1 MNREEQKRLMV
12 LSAVGEGRVGARE
25 AAVGLGLSVRQIR
38 RLLARYREEGAAG
51 IAHGNR
57 GKRPYNKLDDAVRA
71 KVTELAVS
79 RYVGLNTQH
88 LTEILCEREGLSL
101 SRSTVRR
108 ALLSSG
114 IRSPRKRRA
123 PRHRSR
129 RERRSQPGLLLQID
143 ASDHDWLEG
152 RGPRFCLVGA
162 IDDATGEVPHAI
174 FRLEEDS
181 QGYFQ
186 LLEQIVASHGIPLA
200 VYRDRHSIFEPHAWH
215 RETLEEQLAG
225 EREPTQFGRLLKEL
239 GITSIPSHS
248 PQGRG
253 RIERLWGTFQ
263 DRLVSELRMA
273 GAQTMAQANQLLTD
287 FLPRYNRRFMVPAA
301 QPGSAY
307 QPISPGFIPEEVF
320 CLKYQ
325 RTVGSDNVVRFKN
338 RRLQIQPRVDRP
350 SYARSRVTVHEG
362 FDGHLALYY
371 KGQCLST
378 TDAPPDTAQLRSNK
392 PASEY
397 LVKRFLRHRPWKPG
411 PNHPWRTPSKVFHD
425 RGMTESLNS

>member
-12 LSAVGEGRVGARE
+12 LNQVGEGRVGVRE
-25 AAVGLGLSVRQIR
+25 AAVGLGLSVRHVR
-38 RLLARYREEGAAG
+38 RLLARYRKEGAAG
-51 IAHGNR
+51 VAHGNR

-71 KVTELAVS
+71 KVTELAES
-79 RYVGLNTQH
+79 KYVGLNTQH
-88 LTEILCEREGLSL
+88 LTEILAEREGLSL

-108 ALLSSG
+108 VLLSSG

-129 RERRSQPGLLLQID
+129 RERRSQQGMLLQID
-143 ASDHDWLEG
+143 ASHHDWLEG
-152 RGPRFCLVGA
+152 RVPRFCLVGA
-162 IDDATGEVPHAI
+162 IDDATGEVPHAL
-174 FRLEEDS
+174 FRQEEDT

-186 LLEQIVASHGIPLA
+186 LLERVVATHGIPVA
-200 VYRDRHSIFEPHAWH
+200 VYRDRHSIFEPPAGH

-239 GITSIPSHS
+239 GTTSIPSNS

-273 GAQTMAQANQLLTD
+273 GAQTMAEANQVVAD
-287 FLPRYNRRFMVPAA
+287 FLPRYNQRFMVPAA
-301 QPGSAY
+301 QAGSAY
-307 QPISPGFIPEEVF
+307 QPTYPGFIPEQAF
-320 CLKYQ
+320 CLKYH

-338 RRLQIQPRVDRP
+338 RRLQIQPGADRP
-350 SYARSRVTVHEG
+350 SYARAKVTVYES

-371 KGQCLST
+371 KGQRLAT
-378 TDAPPDTAQLRSNK
+378 TDAPPDTAQLRSKK
-392 PASEY
+392 PASDY
-397 LVKRFLRHRPWKPG
+397 VVKRFLRRRPWKPG
-411 PNHPWRTPSKVFHD
+411 PNHPWRTPGKAFHD
-425 RGMTESLNS
+425 RG

>member
-1 MNREEQKRLMV
+1 MRELVTLNREEQKRLMV
-12 LSAVGEGRVGARE
+12 LSSVGEGHVGVGE
-25 AAVGLGLSVRQIR
+25 AAVGLGLSVRHVR
-38 RLLARYREEGAAG
+38 RLLARYRKEGAAG

-71 KVTELAVS
+71 RVTELAES
-79 RYVGLNTQH
+79 KYVGLNTQH
-88 LTEILCEREGLSL
+88 LTEILAEREGLSL

-108 ALLSSG
+108 VLLASG

-129 RERRSQPGLLLQID
+129 RERRLQQGMLLQID
-143 ASDHDWLEG
+143 ASNHDWLED

-162 IDDATGEVPHAI
+162 IDDATGEVPHAL
-174 FRLEEDS
+174 FRVEEDT

-186 LLEQIVASHGIPLA
+186 LLQQIVATHGIPLA
-200 VYRDRHSIFEPHAWH
+200 VYRDRHSIFETPPGHH
-215 RETLEEQLAG
+215 ESLEEQLAG

-239 GITSIPSHS
+239 GITSIPSNS

-253 RIERLWGTFQ
+253 RVERLWGTFQ

-273 GAQTMAQANQLLTD
+273 GAQTMAQASQVVAD

-307 QPISPGFIPEEVF
+307 RPTSPGFIPEEVF

-325 RTVGSDNVVRFKN
+325 RTVGSDNVVRFKH
-338 RRLQIQPRVDRP
+338 RRVQIQPGMDRP
-350 SYARSRVTVHEG
+350 SYARARVAVHES
-362 FDGHLALYY
+362 FDGSLAVYY
-371 KGQCLST
+371 KGQRLAT
-378 TDAPPDTAQLRSNK
+378 TDAPLDTAQLRSNK
-392 PASEY
+392 PAPDHI
-397 LVKRFLRHRPWKPG
+397 VKRFLRTYGRKPS
-411 PNHPWRTPSKVFHD
+411 PHHPWRRPYKAFHD
-425 RGMTESLNS
+425 KG